1 MLSVAANVVSP
12 DIALPPRSI
21 EFSQLSDYTPSQL
34 LACDYAFNTAG
45 GFVRISLCT
54 VTISIKAGCERE
66 KAEAR
71 LKELQDTY
79 ARYERPN

>member
-1 MLSVAANVVSP
+1 
-12 DIALPPRSI
+12 
-21 EFSQLSDYTPSQL
+21 
-34 LACDYAFNTAG
+34 
-45 GFVRISLCT
+45 VRISLCT